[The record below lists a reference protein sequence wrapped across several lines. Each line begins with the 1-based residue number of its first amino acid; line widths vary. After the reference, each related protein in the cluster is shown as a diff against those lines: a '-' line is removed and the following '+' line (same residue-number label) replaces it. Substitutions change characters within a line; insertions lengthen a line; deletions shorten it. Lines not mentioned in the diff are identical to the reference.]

1 LPTPERCTRL
11 VSSVILRRMP
21 AQPARDSTSHLD
33 PSTLGRLRRPG
44 RGEQRRPG
52 VDAGAWASTPR
63 VSPGPRLLTTAR
75 PSEHTWQREASRG
88 AGHRIRPIL
97 RSTRRS
103 CYGTYVL
110 TLLLPDRLLTHHPPA
125 TWPGLHRAKLKSCDV
140 SDRRQLRATYLLEL
154 SKLRV
159 EHRPVNT
166 RPLGRLRQRR
176 VRQTRR

>member
-1 LPTPERCTRL
+1 MVASIGCPSTGADRLADTRALHSSGL
-11 VSSVILRRMP
+11 VG
-21 AQPARDSTSHLD
+21 D
-33 PSTLGRLRRPG
+33 PSEDARAARPRQHVPPRSIDLGTASPAWSRRTTAS
-44 RGEQRRPG
+44 G

-140 SDRRQLRATYLLEL
+140 SNRRQLRATYLLEL

-159 EHRPVNT
+159 EHT
-166 RPLGRLRQRR
+166 
-176 VRQTRR
+176 